1 MVDLTLITEEAVK
14 LAEEMIRKGYD
25 IKKIKR
31 ALKLPE
37 EEFNIALEVAKA
49 RIKAKD
55 KFSRNDLWFDLE
67 GLRYATHEMVAD
79 YRGKRLKEQGVKSV
93 ADVSCGVGIQLIFF
107 AKHGIESIGV
117 DIDPIK
123 IEFAKRNADKYG
135 VNIKFI
141 VGDSLDPEIVEKI
154 NAEVIFSDP
163 ARPPEVPER
172 NLEDLLPSPL
182 KVYEAYKEK
191 TESFIFD
198 LPPQIRREK
207 VPWKGEF
214 EYIDLYGHVNR
225 LTFYT
230 EPLAKAER
238 SAVLLPQGARL
249 ESNPDLENIVEEVD
263 EPGRYIYEIPQG
275 IDYADLINE
284 LFHTVRGELKLLLR
298 EKRRILATSDEEI
311 KCKYFKRAYVVV
323 KTMPFHPVR
332 INDFLRKEGYGR
344 ATLRISVPEEE
355 YWKIRRRIEANLSGE
370 KRAFVFNVKGL
381 AVIAEEVHQDQ

>member
-1 MVDLTLITEEAVK
+1 MLTEEHVRT
-14 LAEEMIRKGYD
+14 AEEMIRKGYD
-25 IKKIKR
+25 EKKIRR
-31 ALKLPE
+31 ALGLPE
-37 EEFNIALEVAKA
+37 EEFKLALEVARA

-55 KFSRNDLWFDLE
+55 KFSRTDLWFDLE
-67 GLRYATHEMVAD
+67 GLRYATHEVVAD
-79 YRGKRLKEQGVKSV
+79 YRGRRLKKQGVESI

-107 AKHGIESIGV
+107 AKHEIRAIGV
-117 DIDPIK
+117 DIDPLK
-123 IEFAKRNADKYG
+123 IEFAKRNAEKYG
-135 VNIKFI
+135 VNIEFL
-141 VGDSLDPEIVEKI
+141 VGDSLSPDIVEKI
-154 NAEVIFSDP
+154 DAEVIFSDP

-191 TESFIFD
+191 AEAFIFD

-238 SAVLLPQGARL
+238 SAVILPQEARL
-249 ESNPDLENIVEEVD
+249 ESDPNLENIVEEA
-263 EPGRYIYEIPQG
+263 ETPGKYLYEIPQA

-284 LFHTVRGELKLLLR
+284 LFHKVKGELKLLLR
-298 EKRRILATSDEEI
+298 EKRRILATGDDEVKSD
-311 KCKYFKRAYVVV
+311 YFKRSYVVIA
-323 KTMPFHPVR
+323 TIPFHPVR

-344 ATLRISVPEEE
+344 ATLRMSVPEEE
-355 YWKIRRRIEANLSGE
+355 YWRIRRKIEQGLKGE
-370 KRAFVFNVKGL
+370 KRAFVFKVRDL
-381 AVIAEEVHQDQ
+381 AVIAESLDQ